1 MSEETRRQ
9 TPRVILY
16 ILAMVCLVI
25 LTASAVIVFG
35 NGSAQKEPVT
45 PPTASDDDVANAVS
59 GIGDQRLPSPT
70 VDTVPEPGETAVV
83 LSIGKVGPATVLP
96 GKPIT
101 YMLAITNDGD
111 AIATGVIITDTL
123 PSGAHYVSGG
133 TLMLPD
139 SIGWT
144 VDSLAPDDSAHV
156 QFAVTATRTI
166 TNSDYRVSCAEGA
179 SAAGTR
185 AVMTSA
191 GYRVYQPLAQSGKAS
206 TYSHT
211 YTYTYTI
218 VNAYPHDPDAFTQ
231 GLVFEDGVLYEGT
244 GLWGRSTLRK
254 VTLETGE
261 VIQSYDLPSEFFGE
275 GITIYGD
282 EIIQLT
288 WRSHTGFV
296 YERDSFD
303 LLQEFTYPTEGWGIT
318 HDGERLIMS
327 DGTSTLYFWDP
338 ETFEQ
343 VGQVGVYDE
352 NGPVR
357 RLNELE
363 YVQGKVF
370 ANVWQTDRIAIIAP
384 QTGQVVGWID
394 LKGLLDP
401 GSVSQPVDVLNGIA
415 YDAETDRLFVT
426 GKLWPTLF
434 EIDLTVTH

>member
-1 MSEETRRQ
+1 MSEQTRCQ

-16 ILAMVCLVI
+16 ILAMACLVT
-25 LTASAVIVFG
+25 LTASAVLVLG

-45 PPTASDDDVANAVS
+45 PPTASDGDVANAVS

-70 VDTVPEPGETAVV
+70 VDTVPEASETAVV
-83 LSIGKVGPATVLP
+83 LSISKVGPATVLP
-96 GKPIT
+96 GEPIT
-101 YMLAITNDGD
+101 YTLAITNDGD
-111 AIATGVIITDTL
+111 AIATGVVITDTL

-139 SIGWT
+139 TVGWT
-144 VDSLAPDDSAHV
+144 VDGLVPDDNARV

-166 TNSDYRVSCAEGA
+166 TNSDYRVCCAEGA
-179 SAAGTR
+179 SAAGIR
-185 AVMTSA
+185 AVVTNA

-206 TYSHT
+206 TYS
-211 YTYTYTI
+211 YTYTI
-218 VNAYPHDPDAFTQ
+218 VNTYPHDPDAFTQ
-231 GLVFEDGVLYEGT
+231 GLVFENGVLYEGT

-254 VTLETGE
+254 VTLETGG

-275 GITIYGD
+275 GITIFGD
-282 EIIQLT
+282 RIIQLT

-303 LLQEFTYPTEGWGIT
+303 LLREFTYPTEGWGIT

-384 QTGQVVGWID
+384 QTGQVMGWID

-434 EIDLTVTH
+434 EIDLAVAH

>member
-1 MSEETRRQ
+1 MPEETQRQ

-16 ILAMVCLVI
+16 VLAMACLVI
-25 LTASAVIVFG
+25 LTASAAIVFG
-35 NGSAQKEPVT
+35 NDTAQKEPAT
-45 PPTASDDDVANAVS
+45 PPTASNGDVANAIP
-59 GIGDQRLPSPT
+59 GISDQRLPTPRA
-70 VDTVPEPGETAVV
+70 DTAPETGETAVA

-96 GKPIT
+96 GNPIT
-101 YMLAITNDGD
+101 YTLAITNAGD
-111 AIATGVIITDTL
+111 AIATGVVITDTL
-123 PSGAHYVSGG
+123 PSGAYYVSGG
-133 TLMLPD
+133 TLMLPGTV
-139 SIGWT
+139 GWT
-144 VDSLAPDDSAHV
+144 VDRLAPDDSAHV

-185 AVMTSA
+185 VVVTSA
-191 GYRVYQPLAQSGKAS
+191 GYRIYQPLAQSGKAS
-206 TYSHT
+206 TYS

-218 VNAYPHDPDAFTQ
+218 VNTYPHDPDAFTQ
-231 GLVFEDGVLYEGT
+231 GLVFENGVLYEGT

-352 NGPVR
+352 NGPVK

-363 YVQGKVF
+363 YIQGKVF
-370 ANVWQTDRIAIIAP
+370 ANVWQTDRIVIIAP